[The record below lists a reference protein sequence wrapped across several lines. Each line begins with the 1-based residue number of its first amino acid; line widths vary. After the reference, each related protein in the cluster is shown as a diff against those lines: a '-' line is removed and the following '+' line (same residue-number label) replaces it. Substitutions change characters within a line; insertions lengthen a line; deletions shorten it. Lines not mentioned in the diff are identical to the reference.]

1 MTQPSTPEDTGT
13 AQKHR
18 EGVTLAETRRS
29 SMPDK
34 QTQNNRAKAFLGN
47 ILIMPILCYIES
59 SEDEDLTEDENCS
72 QEGTV
77 TGLLLSLLPGAN
89 HGIYR
94 RVGIVQAWIEGDDE
108 MDIHTVQ
115 QRFEAYWQPLDPQL
129 FKKED
134 PYGNHIVAVL

>member
-1 MTQPSTPEDTGT
+1 MTQPPTPEDPGT

-34 QTQNNRAKAFLGN
+34 QTQNNRGKAFLGN

-72 QEGTV
+72 QEGTF
-77 TGLLLSLLPGAN
+77 TGLLLSLLPGAKVTT
-89 HGIYR
+89 R
-94 RVGIVQAWIEGDDE
+94 WISTQFSSGSRP
-108 MDIHTVQ
+108 IGSHLTLNSS
-115 QRFEAYWQPLDPQL
+115 R
-129 FKKED
+129 KKTPME
-134 PYGNHIVAVL
+134 II